1 MSEKTELDP
10 KHIDK
15 RTVARYIT
23 QGLVDEKAFEKHI
36 KSLTD
41 LADKATRVET
51 VSEDDPIDDDDV
63 EE

>member
-1 MSEKTELDP
+1 MSEKTELDA

-23 QGLVDEKAFEKHI
+23 QGLVDEKVFEKHI

-51 VSEDDPIDDDDV
+51 VSEDDPIDDDDN